1 MLKAFIVALT
11 LTLTLT
17 IATAGQETSK
27 RITTASAVRLRA
39 QPSTGSAVVETL
51 SVGTVLDGLSRS
63 ATRERVG
70 DQEEFW
76 YRVRTLDGKQGWIYG
91 AFVRE
96 VDAAQL
102 DEAYLEIARE
112 RLNADQRSFSDWTDF
127 VGFVERVAPRVT
139 DRETR
144 AELEL
149 ARLQALG
156 NSFTA
161 MPYDQLDRPPYKP
174 WIDSHKGEIVY
185 HEPGGVWLVESEAFW
200 ALHDRYKDTGIA
212 DRLAW
217 AAVMNPLPGECEGDV
232 GCNLELH
239 AITNGRY
246 LATYPKGAHVD
257 EALTSINETLTAL
270 LEDLNGERHIA
281 DIPTEPE
288 YRADLLRALEKLRK
302 TVAPID
308 DPFAKRV
315 VGQLDE
321 IRRMAQ

>member
-1 MLKAFIVALT
+1 MLKAFIIALT
-11 LTLTLT
+11 LTLT
-17 IATAGQETSK
+17 ITAFGQETSK

-39 QPSTGSAVVETL
+39 QPSTGSAVVDTL

-76 YRVRTLDGKQGWIYG
+76 YRVRTSDGKQGWIYG

-96 VDAAQL
+96 VDAGQL
-102 DEAYLEIARE
+102 EEAYLEIARE
-112 RLNADQRSFSDWTDF
+112 RLNAGQRSFSDWTDF
-127 VGFVERVAPRVT
+127 VGFTERVAPRVSS
-139 DRETR
+139 RESR

-156 NSFTA
+156 RSFYEI
-161 MPYDQLDRPPYKP
+161 PYDAIDRPPYRP
-174 WIDSHKGEIVY
+174 WVDSHKGEIVY
-185 HEPGGVWLVESEAFW
+185 HEPGGVWLVKSEAFW
-200 ALHDRYKDTGIA
+200 ALHDRYKDTGVA
-212 DRLAW
+212 DWLAW
-217 AAVMNPLPGECEGDV
+217 AAATNTLPGECEGDV
-232 GCNLELH
+232 TCNLMFHSL
-239 AITNGRY
+239 TNGRY
-246 LATYPKGAHVD
+246 LSIYPKGAHVD

-288 YRADLLRALEKLRK
+288 YRADLLRAVAELRK
-302 TVAPID
+302 AVAPID
-308 DPFAKRV
+308 DPYAKRV